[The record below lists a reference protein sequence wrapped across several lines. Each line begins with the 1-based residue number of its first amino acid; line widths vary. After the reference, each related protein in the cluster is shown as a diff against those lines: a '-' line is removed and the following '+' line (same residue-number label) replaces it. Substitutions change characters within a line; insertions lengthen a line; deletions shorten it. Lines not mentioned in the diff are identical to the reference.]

1 LCSPRGFVSKA
12 FSTGKRGAI
21 AAFFDLSPKL
31 NRMMSQT
38 SGSEEHGMTNL
49 KGKTNSKR
57 ALALIELA
65 APQFRERLLTSAKVM
80 GIIR

>member
-1 LCSPRGFVSKA
+1 VV
-12 FSTGKRGAI
+12 T
-21 AAFFDLSPKL
+21 
-31 NRMMSQT
+31 
-38 SGSEEHGMTNL
+38 EHGMTNL
-49 KGKTNSKR
+49 KGKTNSER